1 MTRSSTITP
10 MSLVEWRGFE
20 RVGAWL
26 ALLGVFTTLFGLTW
40 DVQWHSDVGPDTFWT
55 LPHLFVYT
63 GAALTG
69 FAALSVVLLCTLVK
83 DNLQPDWI
91 SILGN
96 RFRAPIGFIVAGF
109 GAFGFLSFGLFDQW
123 WHLIF
128 GFDVTIG
135 SPPHVGLLL
144 SDILSMVGVVLI
156 FVRGKTVNH
165 WGLALASAVAVAFSL
180 PFLLAIFA
188 DFGWQI
194 PLLAISALL
203 LPLVMLFVAAVTR
216 KPSMILVFALILL
229 AIRTLGMLSLPAL
242 TTWYAQSLGWSLRD
256 GASNIP
262 QLSLL
267 IPMFAP
273 IAALLVMG
281 LLLLA
286 KRLKWPVW
294 PVLLLAGAIAAPI
307 LYADGTLLP
316 MPSAMLL
323 LLPLAL
329 VGAITAWLG
338 WQLGV
343 VARSATLHTP
353 QQAQAQSITAKKAA
367 QI

>member
-1 MTRSSTITP
+1 MTRPATPTP
-10 MSLVEWRGFE
+10 MSLLEWRGFE

-55 LPHLFVYT
+55 LPHLFVYI

-69 FAALSVVLLCTLVK
+69 FAALTVVLLCTLVR

-96 RFRAPIGFIVAGF
+96 RFRAPIGFILAGF

-123 WHLIF
+123 WHLVF
-128 GFDVTIG
+128 GFDVSIG

-144 SDILSMVGVVLI
+144 SDVLSMVGVALI
-156 FVRGKTVNH
+156 FVRGKTVNPIA
-165 WGLALASAVAVAFSL
+165 LALASAVATAFSV

-188 DFGWQI
+188 DFNWQI
-194 PLLAISALL
+194 PMLAISALL
-203 LPLVMLFVAAVTR
+203 VPLVMLFVVAVTR
-216 KPSMILVFALILL
+216 NPWMALVFALFLL
-229 AIRTLGMLSLPAL
+229 VIRTLGMLLLPPL
-242 TTWYAQSLGWSLRD
+242 TVWYAESLGWSLRD
-256 GASNIP
+256 GATNVP

-267 IPMFAP
+267 IPLLAP
-273 IAALLVMG
+273 VAALLVAG
-281 LLLLA
+281 LLTLA
-286 KRLKWPVW
+286 KQRQWPVL

-316 MPSAMLL
+316 MPDAALL
-323 LLPLAL
+323 LIPTAV
-329 VGAITAWLG
+329 VGAFTAWLG

-343 VARSATLHTP
+343 TARSATIHAPVPKPSNDLTINKAV
-353 QQAQAQSITAKKAA
+353 QA
-367 QI
+367 